1 MSKDKNPKRT
11 AAREAN
17 RKRQF
22 PRDAVCITC
31 GESALVALEKHHPMG
46 AAHEPDLTV
55 PLCKNCHA
63 KATEDQLREDVPLSA
78 TDSFLDRVAAI
89 LGALAAFFH
98 FLADSFNR
106 LQSQVKEFAGKLD
119 AKFPEW
125 CAELGEGS

>member
-17 RKRQF
+17 RQRQF
-22 PRDAVCITC
+22 PPDAVCITC

-63 KATEDQLREDVPLSA
+63 KATEDQFREGVPLSE
-78 TDSFLDRVAAI
+78 TDSFFDRVAAI
-89 LGALAAFFH
+89 LGGLAAFFH
-98 FLADSFNR
+98 FLADSLNR
-106 LQSQVKEFAGKLD
+106 LQDQMR
-119 AKFPEW
+119 
-125 CAELGEGS
+125 AELGEGD